1 MFLTRR
7 RFQGISPHLTIR
19 SSRARFAVS
28 DVPSRIARAGLTQA
42 LGAQMARP
50 PQPPDIEA
58 EITYL
63 SSEAGGK
70 KNSVR
75 SGYRPT
81 HDFGV
86 EGMFND
92 AHHEYEVESVA
103 PGETA
108 MAQLWLL
115 APEYQVGRLF
125 PGFRFTVHE
134 GPHLVAHGVI
144 VNVIN
149 QSLAVRA

>member
-1 MFLTRR
+1 
-7 RFQGISPHLTIR
+7 
-19 SSRARFAVS
+19 
-28 DVPSRIARAGLTQA
+28 A

-115 APEYQVGRLF
+115 APEYTSCDAYFQASGLRI
-125 PGFRFTVHE
+125 HE

>member
-1 MFLTRR
+1 
-7 RFQGISPHLTIR
+7 
-19 SSRARFAVS
+19 
-28 DVPSRIARAGLTQA
+28 
-42 LGAQMARP
+42 MARP

-58 EITYL
+58 EITYI
-63 SSEAGGK
+63 STDAGGK

-81 HDFGV
+81 HNFGV

-92 AHHEYEVESVA
+92 AHHEYDVESVA

-108 MAQLWLL
+108 RAELWLL
-115 APEYQVGRLF
+115 APEYQIGRLS

-149 QSLAVRA
+149 QSLRERA